1 MREIIPIEAIQQKI
15 YLIKGQKVM
24 LDEDLAQLF
33 GVTTKRLNE
42 RVRRNVKKFPYDC
55 IFQLS
60 AEEHESL
67 RSQIAT
73 LKQGRGRHR
82 KYAPYVF
89 TEHGAIMLATILNSP
104 AAIEASIQVGRAFV
118 KLREILSTHKK
129 LAAQMHQLEKKI
141 EEQDGKIYT
150 IFDAIRQLMTAPQK
164 KRRKIGFGRD

>member
-1 MREIIPIEAIQQKI
+1 
-15 YLIKGQKVM
+15 
-24 LDEDLAQLF
+24 
-33 GVTTKRLNE
+33 
-42 RVRRNVKKFPYDC
+42 
-55 IFQLS
+55 
-60 AEEHESL
+60 
-67 RSQIAT
+67 
-73 LKQGRGRHR
+73 
-82 KYAPYVF
+82 VF

-129 LAAQMHQLEKKI
+129 LAAKMHQLEKRI